1 MNSFIFLY
9 VTYLCVFFFCA
20 DGWLR
25 CCLKSPNLWYQSSVT
40 YHQNKTLALD
50 ANAAINNAKAAAGVK
65 KDVTSTDDVNY
76 AVNDYMGDAEAMEVD
91 SLHGNV

>member
-1 MNSFIFLY
+1 MLRI
-9 VTYLCVFFFCA
+9 CVFSLFVQM
-20 DGWLR
+20 DG
-25 CCLKSPNLWYQSSVT
+25 SGAVSNHPNLWYQSSVT

-91 SLHGNV
+91 SLHDNV